1 LFSFKN
7 VSTPLKFVQQEI
19 IVFYIFFLD
28 IFFINY
34 ASEPLVH
41 CQHTKFW
48 LYTYCVKMS
57 NVSCPAHPDAELIED
72 HRAGDMICM
81 ECGLVVGDRIV
92 DVSSEWRSFSSDTNS
107 KDPSRVGSP
116 ENNLMSGG
124 GLATS
129 IAGGGSDESRSLS
142 NLQKRQADQANLLF
156 KQVQETKAL
165 KGKNNDAVA
174 SACLYIACRK
184 DGVPRTF
191 KEICAVSKLS
201 KKESRFCGNLNLP
214 QYVQTAA
221 THIARAAVEND
232 LVSGRSPVSIA
243 AAAIY
248 MASQAS
254 LEKRCAKGAVDE
266 WTICVKMSPG
276 DLSMLERNL
285 MPSRSVIDLRQC
297 QVIVSAR
304 DHGNVLRPALS
315 KAVLRLNDFI
325 VNDIVIENDGIT
337 YGYKDL
343 CLNTNNFCYNNPQ
356 VAIISQMFAEPN
368 PYGNLS
374 YPTATFANSRIYL
387 GLTLGGVELDPI
399 SGQIEQAKA
408 WFLIYQLRFDGEF
421 DNWLSSKWEL
431 EFERALLHYKDEM
444 LQLTV
449 FHSQTLDL
457 ELSKNSDYM
466 MPKMSLM
473 FMSLIIFATL
483 CAVTFIWDQD
493 GLPWVDWTRSTPL
506 LAFAGIVGAGM
517 GVASSI
523 GLLSIL
529 GVSFCEVI
537 AVRLD
542 NTFLM
547 TSSLFHTKRSAPVAE
562 RISEAMGDAAV
573 SITITV
579 LTDVLSFGVGYF
591 TSFPAVQLFC
601 TYTCVAMIVTFIYQL
616 TFLLGLLVLHA
627 RNEARA
633 KHCLMPVIK
642 TYTVKET
649 KSRNILVRLFCTGSS
664 SSNVK
669 ESCSTT
675 ATNCDNGYIHRLSA
689 EKPTGVGVGVEW
701 DHCHGPVAE
710 FKANAQEG
718 TWISRGF
725 RNYFAP
731 FLMKPWTK
739 AGIVLLYLIYL
750 GTSIYGCIGLK
761 EGLEPVNLLVSDS
774 YAINFYRDLERYFW
788 HIGVQVQ
795 ASFNRPGNLSDPT
808 NRLQIYNIVQEF
820 ANSPHG
826 MGEEGL
832 EFWLYEFQQFL
843 PKYNG
848 LHVDDLDER
857 RFYEN
862 LEAFLQFTENRRFAN
877 DVLLDYDYDYDYDEE
892 SSSAFRLMIGIKK
905 FATALDQTETTTM
918 FRQLAEKHS
927 NYNITTFH
935 YIWPF
940 VDQYIEVL
948 PNVLQE
954 VYSGMA
960 CMVLIALLL
969 IPQPLCSVWVTLMI
983 ASIDI
988 GVVGYMTLWNLS
1000 MDCVSMI
1007 TLIMSIGFSVDFS
1020 AHIAY
1025 AYTVS
1030 QDNAP
1035 LDRIRFALGSLAW
1048 PIIQGGLATI
1058 LGVLVLSDV
1067 NSYMVKAFF
1076 KTVLLVILIG
1086 VVHGIVFLPVLLSI
1100 TDFKIWRTL
1109 ITPKVSTDLH
1119 HDHTTNKRHSNPG
1132 LELPQESALPKTSSK
1147 NCSIFTVTER

>member
-1 LFSFKN
+1 LR
-7 VSTPLKFVQQEI
+7 Q
-19 IVFYIFFLD
+19 
-28 IFFINY
+28 
-34 ASEPLVH
+34 
-41 CQHTKFW
+41 
-48 LYTYCVKMS
+48 KM
-57 NVSCPAHPDAELIED
+57 E
-72 HRAGDMICM
+72 M
-81 ECGLVVGDRIV
+81 
-92 DVSSEWRSFSSDTNS
+92 SS
-107 KDPSRVGSP
+107 
-116 ENNLMSGG
+116 SGG
-124 GLATS
+124 GAMW
-129 IAGGGSDESRSLS
+129 R
-142 NLQKRQADQANLLF
+142 R
-156 KQVQETKAL
+156 
-165 KGKNNDAVA
+165 
-174 SACLYIACRK
+174 CR
-184 DGVPRTF
+184 PRF
-191 KEICAVSKLS
+191 DC
-201 KKESRFCGNLNLP
+201 
-214 QYVQTAA
+214 
-221 THIARAAVEND
+221 
-232 LVSGRSPVSIA
+232 
-243 AAAIY
+243 
-248 MASQAS
+248 
-254 LEKRCAKGAVDE
+254 LEKYLNRGFRLYAAWVCQHPWPFIV
-266 WTICVKMSPG
+266 VPVL
-276 DLSMLERNL
+276 LSVVLSAGIPYRHVLYSALYLYTPQDGTSKYEQRVFEQTWPQTNTTFQ
-285 MPSRSVIDLRQC
+285 PSRSVIDLRQC

-537 AVRLD
+537 GVMPFLVISVRLD

-892 SSSAFRLMIGIKK
+892 SSSVNNVQLQSLNRSSRSTIINPDVKKTTKRRRRRRIVGVKAFRLMIGIKK

>member
-1 LFSFKN
+1 LEMSSSGGTTWRRCRPRFDCLEKYLNRGFR
-7 VSTPLKFVQQEI
+7 L
-19 IVFYIFFLD
+19 
-28 IFFINY
+28 Y
-34 ASEPLVH
+34 AAWV
-41 CQHTKFW
+41 CQHPWPFIVVPVLLSVVLSAGIPYRHVLYSALY
-48 LYTYCVKMS
+48 LYTPQDGTSKYEQRVFEQTW
-57 NVSCPAHPDAELIED
+57 PQ
-72 HRAGDMICM
+72 
-81 ECGLVVGDRIV
+81 
-92 DVSSEWRSFSSDTNS
+92 TN
-107 KDPSRVGSP
+107 
-116 ENNLMSGG
+116 
-124 GLATS
+124 T
-129 IAGGGSDESRSLS
+129 
-142 NLQKRQADQANLLF
+142 
-156 KQVQETKAL
+156 
-165 KGKNNDAVA
+165 
-174 SACLYIACRK
+174 
-184 DGVPRTF
+184 TF
-191 KEICAVSKLS
+191 
-201 KKESRFCGNLNLP
+201 
-214 QYVQTAA
+214 Q
-221 THIARAAVEND
+221 
-232 LVSGRSPVSIA
+232 
-243 AAAIY
+243 
-248 MASQAS
+248 
-254 LEKRCAKGAVDE
+254 
-266 WTICVKMSPG
+266 
-276 DLSMLERNL
+276 
-285 MPSRSVIDLRQC
+285 PSRSVIDLRQC

-304 DHGNVLRPALS
+304 DRGNVLRPALS

-343 CLNTNNFCYNNPQ
+343 CLSTNKFCYNNPQ

-387 GLTLGGVELDPI
+387 GLTLGGVELDPV
-399 SGQIEQAKA
+399 SGQIQQAKA
-408 WFLIYQLRFDGEF
+408 WFLIYQLRFDSEF
-421 DNWLSSKWEL
+421 ENWLSSKWEL
-431 EFERALLHYKDEM
+431 EFERALLHYQDEM

-473 FMSLIIFATL
+473 FMSLIVFATL

-537 AVRLD
+537 GVMPFLVICKLD

-547 TSSLFHTKRSAPVAE
+547 TSSLFHTKRSASVAE

-627 RNEARA
+627 RNEARG

-649 KSRNILVRLFCTGSS
+649 KSRNILLRLFCTGSS
-664 SSNVK
+664 STNVK
-669 ESCSTT
+669 EPCSTT
-675 ATNCDNGYIHRLSA
+675 TNFDNGYTHRLSGNNNNNNNNRATTA
-689 EKPTGVGVGVEW
+689 EKATAVGVGVEW

-739 AGIVLLYLIYL
+739 AGIVLLYLVYL

-795 ASFNRPGNLSDPT
+795 ATFNRPGNLSDPE
-808 NRLQIYNIVQEF
+808 NRLKIYNIVQEF

-877 DVLLDYDYDYDYDEE
+877 DVLLDYELDDEE
-892 SSSAFRLMIGIKK
+892 PPPPPPIDDVKLRSLNQSSRSSSSSSSSSNNNPDLRSNRDRNSKRRRRIVGVRAFRLMIGIKK
-905 FATALDQTETTTM
+905 FATALDQTETTIS
-918 FRQLAEKHS
+918 FRQLADKHA

-1035 LDRIRFALGSLAW
+1035 LDRIRFALGGLAW

-1076 KTVLLVILIG
+1076 KTVLLVIVIG
-1086 VVHGIVFLPVLLSI
+1086 VVHGIIFLPVLLSI

-1109 ITPKVSTDLH
+1109 ITPKVSSTNGAQQH
-1119 HDHTTNKRHSNPG
+1119 HQSAKRHSNSG
-1132 LELPQESALPKTSSK
+1132 LDLPSETPALPLPVEKTKATTNNK
-1147 NCSIFTVTER
+1147 NSCIFTVIPQPERR

>member
-1 LFSFKN
+1 
-7 VSTPLKFVQQEI
+7 
-19 IVFYIFFLD
+19 
-28 IFFINY
+28 
-34 ASEPLVH
+34 
-41 CQHTKFW
+41 
-48 LYTYCVKMS
+48 M
-57 NVSCPAHPDAELIED
+57 
-72 HRAGDMICM
+72 
-81 ECGLVVGDRIV
+81 
-92 DVSSEWRSFSSDTNS
+92 
-107 KDPSRVGSP
+107 
-116 ENNLMSGG
+116 NL
-124 GLATS
+124 
-129 IAGGGSDESRSLS
+129 R
-142 NLQKRQADQANLLF
+142 R
-156 KQVQETKAL
+156 
-165 KGKNNDAVA
+165 
-174 SACLYIACRK
+174 
-184 DGVPRTF
+184 
-191 KEICAVSKLS
+191 
-201 KKESRFCGNLNLP
+201 
-214 QYVQTAA
+214 
-221 THIARAAVEND
+221 
-232 LVSGRSPVSIA
+232 
-243 AAAIY
+243 
-248 MASQAS
+248 
-254 LEKRCAKGAVDE
+254 AVDE
-266 WTICVKMSPG
+266 WKICVKMSPG
-276 DLSMLERNL
+276 DLSTLKRNL
-285 MPSRSVIDLRQC
+285 MVNRICRPTYPSRSVIDLRQC

-675 ATNCDNGYIHRLSA
+675 ATNCGDNGYIHRLSA

-877 DVLLDYDYDYDYDEE
+877 DVLLDYDYDYDEDTSPSPSVDNVQLQSLNR
-892 SSSAFRLMIGIKK
+892 SSRSTIINPDVKKTTTRSRRRRRRIVGVKAFRLMIGIKK

-1109 ITPKVSTDLH
+1109 ITPKVSTDHHHH

-1132 LELPQESALPKTSSK
+1132 LELPQESALAKTSSK
-1147 NCSIFTVTER
+1147 NCSIFTVTERR